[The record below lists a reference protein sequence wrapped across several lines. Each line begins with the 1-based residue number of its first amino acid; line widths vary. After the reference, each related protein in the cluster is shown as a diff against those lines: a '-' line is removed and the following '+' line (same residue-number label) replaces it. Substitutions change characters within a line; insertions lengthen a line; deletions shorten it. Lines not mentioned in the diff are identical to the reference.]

1 MKSVEKDEGTISLQ
15 VSAQIVKHISSGL
28 YRSPGSALKE
38 LISNSFDADATK
50 VEIAFDFGYDK
61 SGTIKL
67 TKLIIKDNGEGMDVY
82 DLKKIFTHVGGSDK
96 DSPTREPMTKTF
108 GRPVIGSFGIGM
120 LSVAA
125 TCKNFRI
132 ITKKREQEREF
143 IADVSFAFFKDL
155 ISRTESMDK
164 VKLGNIDLSSRH
176 AEKEFE
182 QYTIYEISNFE
193 PPFLE
198 GLIPTIHDS
207 FFYMNNRTK
216 DDEEY
221 FKEFVIEKIQN
232 LVKTSTKKLAYLDKM
247 ITDVGVMSP
256 IEYLPDGPI
265 RRKVVINGKE
275 YNIPGTDNKEYLE
288 LKERPKKFNFEV
300 RVSLWIDGKEKNNFK
315 IFKPFLYPTDADL
328 NEDGFE
334 KLNPKV
340 WVLPKID
347 NEIIVEGE
355 PLHIALTGYY
365 YHQDK
370 RILPLEFRGTLYRVR
385 NVSLGYSLGDISNL
399 FTDTYLVMH
408 QTFSEI
414 YLDNGFQRIVN
425 LDRESLYEGSEV
437 YRFLMKY
444 LQEVINHKKEI
455 FQILPILTEKD
466 NKEIVFKDSN
476 NKVIQEAISKSGVRG
491 IVPQIKKERAGRR
504 NTNIK
509 QKGKDFS
516 KEILS
521 LDENVE
527 VKKER
532 TINVSEM
539 KIRTDK
545 NKVIVT
551 IPRFR
556 KHQELWDNLAIG
568 TVKIIKDEKIK
579 EEMLNLVISLY
590 SKIEEDE
597 LN

>member
-1 MKSVEKDEGTISLQ
+1 
-15 VSAQIVKHISSGL
+15 
-28 YRSPGSALKE
+28 
-38 LISNSFDADATK
+38 
-50 VEIAFDFGYDK
+50 
-61 SGTIKL
+61 
-67 TKLIIKDNGEGMDVY
+67 
-82 DLKKIFTHVGGSDK
+82 
-96 DSPTREPMTKTF
+96 
-108 GRPVIGSFGIGM
+108 
-120 LSVAA
+120 
-125 TCKNFRI
+125 
-132 ITKKREQEREF
+132 
-143 IADVSFAFFKDL
+143 
-155 ISRTESMDK
+155 MDK

-198 GLIPTIHDS
+198 GLIPTIYDS

-265 RRKVVINGKE
+265 RRRVVINGKE

-288 LKERPKKFNFEV
+288 LIERPKKFNFEV
-300 RVSLWIDGKEKNNFK
+300 RVSLGIDGKEKNNFK
-315 IFKPFLYPTDADL
+315 IFKPFLYPTDGDL

-347 NEIIVEGE
+347 NEIIVERE

-370 RILPLEFRGTLYRVR
+370 RIFPLEFRGTLYRVR
-385 NVSLGYSLGDISNL
+385 NVSLGYDLGDISNL
-399 FTDTYLVMH
+399 FTDTYIILH

-437 YRFLMKY
+437 YRFLMSY
-444 LQEVINHKKEI
+444 LQAVINPKKGRI
-455 FQILPILTEKD
+455 QTQSNLTEKD
-466 NKEIVFKDSN
+466 NNEIIFKESN
-476 NKVIQEAISKSGVRG
+476 NKVIQEAISKSGVSD
-491 IVPQIKKERAGRR
+491 IIHQIKKERAGRR

-532 TINVSEM
+532 TMNVSEM

-551 IPRFR
+551 IPHFR
-556 KHQELWDNLAIG
+556 KHPELWDNLAIG
-568 TVKIIKDEKIK
+568 TLKIIKDEKIK